1 MMHKVAM
8 LLGGAMLAGL
18 AGPGLAADCARP
30 AAPAKIDGATA
41 TMEQLQAGKAE
52 VTAFMGASD
61 TYQSCLL
68 DDLEAQRKAAKAE
81 KKKLDPAVAKATDAK
96 VSENQADKEK
106 VGADF
111 NSAVK
116 AYKAA
121 HPS

>member
-18 AGPGLAADCARP
+18 AGPALAADCARP

-111 NSAVK
+111 NGAVK

>member
-18 AGPGLAADCARP
+18 AGPALAADCARP

-81 KKKLDPAVAKATDAK
+81 KKKLDPAVVKATDAK

>member
-1 MMHKVAM
+1 MRKVAM
-8 LLGGAMLAGL
+8 LLGGAMLVGL
-18 AGPGLAADCARP
+18 AGPALAADCARP
-30 AAPAKIDGATA
+30 PAPAKIDGATA